1 MLKVIVIGGG
11 ASGLMSAIWAARGHN
26 KVTIIEQ
33 KDRLGKKILATGNGK
48 CNYTNYYQ
56 VAACYRG
63 STPEEAMKVYEQF
76 DVNQTVAF
84 FEELGI
90 YPKDRNGYVYP
101 NSGQAASIL
110 DVLVLE
116 AKRLG
121 VTMITNEKVEIVKR
135 TKGGFEVRTSKNQ
148 YNSDHVIM
156 TCGGCAS
163 SKLGSDG
170 SGYPIARTLGHSIIK
185 PLPALVQLKSN
196 AKYLKTI
203 SGVRTEAVISLKAD
217 GKKIAQEAGEILF
230 ANYGISGIPVM
241 QISRFAAVALD
252 EKKQVELIIDFLPEL
267 NFGELQQNIQH
278 RLSNGK
284 GRTAEELFIGLF
296 NHKLTYIL
304 LKEAGIDPEMQA
316 NKIKSESWKRLA
328 NLIKGF
334 ALKITDTNGF
344 ENAQTCTGGVPLS
357 EVDLNTMESK
367 RTKGL
372 FFAGELL
379 DIDGTCGGY
388 NLQWAWSTGYLAGKS
403 QK

>member
-1 MLKVIVIGGG
+1 
-11 ASGLMSAIWAARGHN
+11 
-26 KVTIIEQ
+26 
-33 KDRLGKKILATGNGK
+33 
-48 CNYTNYYQ
+48 
-56 VAACYRG
+56 
-63 STPEEAMKVYEQF
+63 
-76 DVNQTVAF
+76 
-84 FEELGI
+84 
-90 YPKDRNGYVYP
+90 
-101 NSGQAASIL
+101 
-110 DVLVLE
+110 
-116 AKRLG
+116 
-121 VTMITNEKVEIVKR
+121 
-135 TKGGFEVRTSKNQ
+135 
-148 YNSDHVIM
+148 
-156 TCGGCAS
+156 
-163 SKLGSDG
+163 
-170 SGYPIARTLGHSIIK
+170 
-185 PLPALVQLKSN
+185 
-196 AKYLKTI
+196 
-203 SGVRTEAVISLKAD
+203 
-217 GKKIAQEAGEILF
+217 
-230 ANYGISGIPVM
+230 M

-372 FFAGELL
+372 YFAGELL
-379 DIDGTCGGY
+379 DVDGTCGGY